1 MHFQASLPRL
11 PIPKLEDSCRKYLNA
26 QKPLLNEKQFSFTR
40 SCVDKFLKSEG
51 LPLHEELL
59 KVDKENRHTSYIS
72 EYWFDMYLKDRQ
84 PLPINY
90 NPTLVYSQ
98 ETDKRYNDQLVKA
111 TNLVVSSI
119 RFMKSLRAE
128 ILEPEVYHLNPKKS
142 NTEFFRTF
150 TRMLPSQIAW
160 YGAYLLNA
168 YPLDM
173 SQYANLFNST
183 RIPEQGKD
191 RISLDKTARHMVV
204 MRGGHFYAFDILN
217 TDGTIISPKKVAAN
231 LNFILHNKKSESESP
246 VGILTGS
253 ERNKWAEVRSHLL
266 KIGNEEILKK
276 IDSAAFVLVLDDQS
290 IGEETDEGNYRKL
303 VKHFLHGDGTNRWFD
318 KSFSLIITKDGF
330 AGLNFEHSWG
340 DGVAILRYFQVQY
353 VYSYSIV

>member
-11 PIPKLEDSCRKYLNA
+11 PIPKLEDSCRKYLDA
-26 QKPLLNEKQFSFTR
+26 QKPLLNEEQFEFTK
-40 SCVDKFLKSEG
+40 SCVNKFLESEG
-51 LPLHEELL
+51 RTLHKELL
-59 KVDKENRHTSYIS
+59 NIDKKNRHTSYIS
-72 EYWFDMYLKDRQ
+72 EYWFDMYLRDRQ

-90 NPTLVYSQ
+90 NPMIVYSQ
-98 ETDKRYNDQLVKA
+98 ETDERYNDQLVKA

-119 RFMKSLRAE
+119 RFLKSLRAG
-128 ILEPEVYHLNPKKS
+128 ILEPEVFHLNPKKS

-150 TRMLPSQIAW
+150 TGMLPSWISW
-160 YGAYLLNA
+160 YGAFALKA

-191 RISLDKTARHMVV
+191 RISLDKSARHMVV

-217 TDGTIISPKKVAAN
+217 QDGTIISPKKVAAN
-231 LNFILHNKKSESESP
+231 LNFILQSKTSESESP
-246 VGILTGS
+246 VGILTGA
-253 ERNKWAEVRSHLL
+253 ERNQWAEARAHLS
-266 KIGNEEILKK
+266 KIGNQEILKK

-290 IGEETDEGNYRKL
+290 IGDETDDGDYRKL
-303 VKHFLHGDGTNRWFD
+303 VRHFLHGDGTNRWFD

-340 DGVAILRYFQVQY
+340 DGVAILRYFQVGFSLIQ
-353 VYSYSIV
+353 